1 MNNISAVFGTQKA
14 WYPLQSLIIYRT
26 INTPWV
32 DNSDQLRQVTGLLNL
47 LRLGHCLSRLYNRT
61 AWTGLQA
68 YQVIVPWQQIRA
80 LINGELKFCLYGNRA
95 HLGRW
100 HFAWYHTDLK
110 HSRPHSET
118 RGHRAITYFLQWP
131 RYKNDQITKCN
142 LDTRQ
147 CIDRIHTKIFLIT
160 WVKKSSLKLWQTISG
175 TYATSLLYYL
185 IDMKDE
191 KSYQD
196 EACTVC
202 WLYDCDFI
210 INFPRQFLLIFAKK
224 RKLFVCPSYYYECV
238 EDWGILQQI

>member
-1 MNNISAVFGTQKA
+1 M
-14 WYPLQSLIIYRT
+14 
-26 INTPWV
+26 

-118 RGHRAITYFLQWP
+118 RGHRVQSSKQSHTFSSDPGTRMIKSQNVIWTLDNALTGYIQ
-131 RYKNDQITKCN
+131 RYSW
-142 LDTRQ
+142 LHGWR
-147 CIDRIHTKIFLIT
+147 RVP
-160 WVKKSSLKLWQTISG
+160 WRLKLWQTIIG